1 MKLFNW
7 IILIIFV
14 FIFGWCVIVQ
24 NRYLDLEDKYNEMI
38 NSQSN
43 IIDSLNVV
51 NKQSEN
57 TIVELRDSLINIEK
71 ELSIV
76 SNKTIEVETKTC
88 TVSSSFSESVTI
100 LNNNLKWIEL

>member
-1 MKLFNW
+1 M
-7 IILIIFV
+7 
-14 FIFGWCVIVQ
+14 Q

-71 ELSIV
+71 ELSII
-76 SNKTIEVETKTC
+76 SNKTIEVETKTF